1 MRVMIK
7 NRILTLTTSF
17 ILSMILT
24 SFLFDRAILFVAE
37 DSVTF
42 CYLDIY
48 IGFLTYLVTDVICL
62 LVVGGMAVIA
72 YMKRKRII
80 DALDAVL
87 LGKTTVTDIKW
98 TWAVLLIMAIAGKW
112 IPFIGVISALA
123 IPYISVMTMYMV
135 IRGKS
140 DVRSNCGIS
149 STSSD

>member
-87 LGKTTVTDIKW
+87 L
-98 TWAVLLIMAIAGKW
+98 LSLIHI
-112 IPFIGVISALA
+112 
-123 IPYISVMTMYMV
+123 
-135 IRGKS
+135 
-140 DVRSNCGIS
+140 
-149 STSSD
+149 

>member
-48 IGFLTYLVTDVICL
+48 IGF
-62 LVVGGMAVIA
+62 
-72 YMKRKRII
+72 
-80 DALDAVL
+80 
-87 LGKTTVTDIKW
+87 
-98 TWAVLLIMAIAGKW
+98 
-112 IPFIGVISALA
+112 
-123 IPYISVMTMYMV
+123 
-135 IRGKS
+135 
-140 DVRSNCGIS
+140 
-149 STSSD
+149 

>member
-24 SFLFDRAILFVAE
+24 SFLFDRAILFVA
-37 DSVTF
+37 
-42 CYLDIY
+42 
-48 IGFLTYLVTDVICL
+48 YLVTDVICL
-62 LVVGGMAVIA
+62 LIVGGMAVIA
-72 YMKRKRII
+72 YMKKKRII

-98 TWAVLLIMAIAGKW
+98 IWAVLLIMAIAGKW

-140 DVRSNCGIS
+140 DVGSDCGIS

>member
-1 MRVMIK
+1 MR
-7 NRILTLTTSF
+7 RIRTFVFISVSF
-17 ILSMILT
+17 VISLILT

-37 DSVTF
+37 YSVTF

-48 IGFLTYLVTDVICL
+48 IGFLTYLVTDVIWL
-62 LVVGGMAVIA
+62 LIVGGMAVIA
-72 YMKRKRII
+72 YMKRKGTI

-112 IPFIGVISALA
+112 IPFVGVISALA

-140 DVRSNCGIS
+140 DVRSDCGIS

>member
-1 MRVMIK
+1 M
-7 NRILTLTTSF
+7 
-17 ILSMILT
+17 
-24 SFLFDRAILFVAE
+24 AE

-62 LVVGGMAVIA
+62 LIVGGMAVIA
-72 YMKRKRII
+72 YMKKKRII

-140 DVRSNCGIS
+140 DVGSDCGIS

>member
-1 MRVMIK
+1 MR
-7 NRILTLTTSF
+7 RIRTIVFISVSF
-17 ILSMILT
+17 VISLILT

-42 CYLDIY
+42 CYLDIF
-48 IGFLTYLVTDVICL
+48 IGFLTYLVTDVIWL
-62 LVVGGMAVIA
+62 LIVGGMAVIA
-72 YMKRKRII
+72 YMKRKRTI

-87 LGKTTVTDIKW
+87 LGKTTVTDIRW

-112 IPFIGVISALA
+112 IPFVGVISALA

-140 DVRSNCGIS
+140 DVRSDCGIS

>member
-1 MRVMIK
+1 M
-7 NRILTLTTSF
+7 
-17 ILSMILT
+17 
-24 SFLFDRAILFVAE
+24 AE

-140 DVRSNCGIS
+140 YVGSDCGIS

>member
-1 MRVMIK
+1 MR
-7 NRILTLTTSF
+7 RIRTFVFISVSF
-17 ILSMILT
+17 VISLILT

-42 CYLDIY
+42 CYLDIL
-48 IGFLTYLVTDVICL
+48 IGFLTYLVTDVIWL
-62 LVVGGMAVIA
+62 LIVGGMAVIA
-72 YMKRKRII
+72 YMKRKRTI

-87 LGKTTVTDIKW
+87 LGKTTVTDIRW

-112 IPFIGVISALA
+112 IPFVGVISALA

-140 DVRSNCGIS
+140 DVRSDCGIS